1 VGRSESA
8 HDDYRTIADQVSF
21 VVSGRADLSFK
32 TEDGRPTIHLGR
44 LHPLGG
50 ASSVTGAVAGVVVI
64 TPVTEILRDGVAG
77 VQLGSTMVA
86 LPRGA
91 QEIGLRIIMGL
102 VLIFRTSG
110 RSLGR
115 ELPSPFREM

>member
-1 VGRSESA
+1 MFCMDLNFIS
-8 HDDYRTIADQVSF
+8 IAMF
-21 VVSGRADLSFK
+21 VF
-32 TEDGRPTIHLGR
+32 
-44 LHPLGG
+44 GG
-50 ASSVTGAVAGVVVI
+50 ASSATGAVAGVVVI
-64 TPVTEILRDGVAG
+64 APVTEILRDGVAG

-102 VLIFRTSG
+102 VLIFRTRG

>member
-1 VGRSESA
+1 
-8 HDDYRTIADQVSF
+8 
-21 VVSGRADLSFK
+21 
-32 TEDGRPTIHLGR
+32 
-44 LHPLGG
+44 
-50 ASSVTGAVAGVVVI
+50 VTGAVAGVVVI